1 MREPRQ
7 EGFSSIEPEA
17 EAKRAAPGSLRKSTR
32 EAPSNLAGGR
42 KIRCAI
48 YTRKSSE
55 EGLEQ
60 EFNSLD
66 AQREACEAFVRSQKH
81 EGWSVLPQLYDD
93 PGYSGGTME
102 RPALKRL
109 LADIAAHRIDAVVVY
124 KVDRLTRSLSDFAK
138 IVEVFDAHSVSF
150 VSITQAF
157 NTTTSM
163 GRLTLNVLLSFAQF
177 EREVTGER
185 IRDKIAASK
194 KKGLWM
200 GGQPSLGYDVRDR
213 KLLVNE
219 AEAAIVRMIFRRYL
233 ELASVRALKAAL
245 DEEGVVSKQRTASD
259 GTPYGGKSF
268 SRGALYLM
276 LQNRIYRGEIVHK
289 GAAYPGE
296 HAAIVDE
303 DLWSSVQLR
312 LQANGVARREG
323 QATAKSNLLTGV
335 LFDARGQA
343 MTPTHAV
350 KKGVRYRYYVSR
362 RLVTG
367 TKSEEGNRQTSG
379 QRIPAA
385 NLEGL
390 VIQRLRSFFADPVAV
405 IESLPRHRCD
415 APSQKRATEATTAIV
430 RALDDRRNDA
440 WNTIF
445 RPMVVRVQARL
456 DRIDVDLSAERFV
469 ERLLETNYSDSHPG
483 EGDPMPRRGEDASDS
498 TEAVVRLSLPAQLKR
513 TGKEMKFVVHGDGE
527 ERSAD
532 PSLARLIV
540 RAHRLARRLAENPG
554 WTLED
559 VASQQNMGGPY
570 AARLIRLNNLAPDIV
585 AAILDGK
592 QPVDLTA
599 NKLMAD
605 TRLPLDWRAQRAAL
619 GFA

>member
-1 MREPRQ
+1 MRRSRQ
-7 EGFSSIEPEA
+7 EGSSSIEPEA
-17 EAKRAAPGSLRKSTR
+17 EAKQAARGSLRKSTR

-66 AQREACEAFVRSQKH
+66 AQREASEAFVRSQKH
-81 EGWSVLPQLYDD
+81 EGWSILPQLYDD

-109 LADIAAHRIDAVVVY
+109 LTDIAAHRIDAVVVY

-200 GGQPSLGYDVRDR
+200 GGQPSLGYDVKDR
-213 KLLVNE
+213 KLVVNE

-233 ELASVRALKAAL
+233 ELGSVRALKAAL
-245 DEEGVVSKQRTASD
+245 DEECVVSKLRAAAD
-259 GTPYGGKSF
+259 GSPYGGKSF

-289 GAAYPGE
+289 GAAYRGE
-296 HAAIVDE
+296 HAPIIEE
-303 DLWSSVQLR
+303 DLWTSVQLR
-312 LQANGVARREG
+312 LEANGVERREA
-323 QATAKSNLLTGV
+323 QAPARPNLLTGV
-335 LFDARGQA
+335 LFDASGQA

-350 KKGVRYRYYVSR
+350 KKDVRYRYYVSR

-367 TKSEEGNRQTSG
+367 TKGEDGNRQTSG

-390 VIQRLRSFFADPVAV
+390 VVQRLRSFFADPVAV
-405 IESLPRHRCD
+405 IESLPRHRRD
-415 APSQKRATEATTAIV
+415 APSQKRATAATTEIV

-445 RPMVVRVQARL
+445 RPMIVRVQVRL
-456 DRIDVDLSAERFV
+456 DRIDVDLSAERLV
-469 ERLLETNYSDSHPG
+469 ERLLETNNSDSHPG
-483 EGDPMPRRGEDASDS
+483 EGDPMPRRGEDASNS
-498 TEAVVRLSLPAQLKR
+498 TEAVVRLSLPSQLKR
-513 TGKEMKFVVHGDGE
+513 TGKEMKFVVHGDGD

-532 PSLARLIV
+532 PSLVRLIV

-554 WTLED
+554 STLED
-559 VASQQNMGGPY
+559 VASREELGGAY
-570 AARLIRLNNLAPDIV
+570 AARLIRLNYLAPDIV

-599 NKLMAD
+599 SKLMAD
-605 TRLPLDWRAQRAAL
+605 TRFPLDWRAQRAAL